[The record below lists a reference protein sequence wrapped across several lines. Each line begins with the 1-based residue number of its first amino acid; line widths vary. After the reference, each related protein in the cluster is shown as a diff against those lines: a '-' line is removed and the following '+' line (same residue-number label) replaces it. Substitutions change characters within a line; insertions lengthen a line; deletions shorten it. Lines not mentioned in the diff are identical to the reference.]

1 MGKIHNSEISDNDS
15 AGLNGVIDSSISG
28 NTLGARKPC
37 QEFKSNVSERIY
49 RDPVHN
55 IIRLR
60 TEEREG
66 ELMVRLI
73 DAPEFQRLRR
83 IKQLGLALY
92 TYQGAEHSRFTHSLG
107 VLHLITRVLDRLG
120 EKYEIAEADRA
131 AARAAALLH
140 DIGHGSFSHV
150 MEKVMGFHHEA
161 WTVRAVLSDETE
173 IGRVLRSFSVELP
186 ERVAHIIEGKF
197 QPAALAQL
205 VSSQLDVDRMDYL
218 LRDSLMTG
226 AKYGIYD
233 LEWVINALQIDEEH
247 DRIYVA
253 ARGLYAVEEYLQA
266 RYYMFRQVYFHR
278 TLRSAEAVLR
288 SALRRALELL
298 EEGADVWCAPGTAFE
313 KVLRRQP
320 LSLED
325 HLEMDD
331 SDVLFHV
338 KQWQRSHDP
347 VLSDLSRRFI
357 NRRLFKAIDLDMP
370 EAERAGFLAEARQRV
385 RQAGFA
391 PEYYFI
397 EDYAGDVP
405 YYNYYTAQGAE
416 SKTRIYV
423 EDGYARP
430 RIREISEVSDAV
442 RGLQRGYE
450 LHRVCF
456 PPEAKEAVYALYH
469 SVAPPT
475 PDAAGVGD

>member
-1 MGKIHNSEISDNDS
+1 M
-15 AGLNGVIDSSISG
+15 
-28 NTLGARKPC
+28 
-37 QEFKSNVSERIY
+37 SERIY

-60 TEEREG
+60 TDTDEG
-66 ELMVRLI
+66 ELMMRLI

-83 IKQLGLALY
+83 IKQLGLGLY

-107 VLHLITRVLDRLG
+107 AFHLMSRVLDRLSERYTI
-120 EKYEIAEADRA
+120 EKQDRA

-140 DIGHGSFSHV
+140 DVGHGSFSHV
-150 MEKVMGFHHEA
+150 MEKVLGFHHEK
-161 WTVRAVLSDETE
+161 WTVEVVLSEATE
-173 IGRVLRSFSVELP
+173 IGQLLRSYSAELP
-186 ERVAHIIEGKF
+186 AKVASIIEGRF
-197 QPAALAQL
+197 QPAALGQL

-233 LEWVINALQIDEEH
+233 LEWIINALAIDEEN

-278 TLRSAEAVLR
+278 TLRSAEAVLK
-288 SALRRALELL
+288 STLRRALKLL
-298 EEGADVWCAPGTAFE
+298 ESGEPVWHAPGTAFE
-313 KVLRRQP
+313 KVLRKQ
-320 LSLED
+320 SLTVTE
-325 HLEMDD
+325 HLEVDD

-338 KQWQRSHDP
+338 KQWQRSDDQI
-347 VLSDLSRRFI
+347 LGDLSRRFTG
-357 NRRLFKAIDLDMP
+357 RRLFKAIDLDLP
-370 EAERAGFLAEARQRV
+370 AAERPAFLTAARECVASAGFD
-385 RQAGFA
+385 

-397 EDYAGDVP
+397 EDRASDVP
-405 YYNYYTAQGAE
+405 YYNYYIGEGAE
-416 SKTRIYV
+416 PKSRIYV
-423 EDGYARP
+423 EDGFARP
-430 RIREISEVSDAV
+430 RIREITEVSQVV

-456 PPEAKEAVYALYH
+456 PAEVKTKVYELYH
-469 SVAPPT
+469 DLTPGDRLVAGSP
-475 PDAAGVGD
+475 

>member
-1 MGKIHNSEISDNDS
+1 M
-15 AGLNGVIDSSISG
+15 
-28 NTLGARKPC
+28 
-37 QEFKSNVSERIY
+37 SERIY

-60 TEEREG
+60 TDSAEG
-66 ELMVRLI
+66 ELMMRLI
-73 DAPEFQRLRR
+73 AAPEFQRLRR
-83 IKQLGLALY
+83 IKQLGLGLY

-107 VLHLITRVLDRLG
+107 AFHLMSRVLDRLG
-120 EKYEIAEADRA
+120 EKYVIKDHDRT

-140 DIGHGSFSHV
+140 DVGHGSFSHV
-150 MEKVMGFHHEA
+150 MEKVFGFHHEK
-161 WTVRAVLSDETE
+161 WTVEAMLSDATE
-173 IGRVLRSFSVELP
+173 IGQLLGAYAPELP
-186 ERVAHIIEGKF
+186 AKVAAIIEGKS

-233 LEWVINALQIDEEH
+233 LEWIINALAIDEEH

-288 SALRRALELL
+288 AILRRALKLL
-298 EEGADVWCAPGTAFE
+298 ETGEAVWCAPDTAFE
-313 KVLRRQP
+313 QVLRRS
-320 LSLED
+320 SLGITEY
-325 HLEMDD
+325 LEIDD

-338 KQWQRSHDP
+338 KQWQRSADKI
-347 VLSDLSRRFI
+347 LADLSRRFTG
-357 NRRLFKAIDLDMP
+357 RRLFKAIDLDMP
-370 EAERAGFLAEARQRV
+370 VAERPVFLAAARACITEA
-385 RQAGFA
+385 GYD
-391 PEYYFI
+391 PDYYFI
-397 EDYAGDVP
+397 EDRASDVP
-405 YYNYYTAQGAE
+405 YYNYYTAEGAE
-416 SKTRIYV
+416 PKSRIYV

-430 RIREISEVSDAV
+430 RIREITEVSDVV

-456 PPEAKEAVYALYH
+456 PAEVKAEVYKLYH
-469 SVAPPT
+469 DLSPR
-475 PDAAGVGD
+475 DRRAAG